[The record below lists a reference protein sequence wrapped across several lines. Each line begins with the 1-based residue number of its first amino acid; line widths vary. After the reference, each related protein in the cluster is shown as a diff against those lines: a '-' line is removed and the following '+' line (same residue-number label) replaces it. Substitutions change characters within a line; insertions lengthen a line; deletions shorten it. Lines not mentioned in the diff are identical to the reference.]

1 MGSHLYRENYL
12 AAVQVAHSQLDQ
24 IVREFD
30 SLQLRKEQIEG
41 AVGALQPFLRIAPPA
56 SYEVRQPEPV
66 HYEHHQPEA
75 VNYDPRRPEPI
86 QVEPIPVALEPE
98 IAQSVLR
105 ATPLQTP
112 EPIAP
117 AAFSP
122 GSDSKM
128 DPIQRRINRA
138 LGLAVA

>member
-1 MGSHLYRENYL
+1 MGSQAYRENYL

-41 AVGALQPFLRIAPPA
+41 AVGALQPFLRIAPQA
-56 SYEVRQPEPV
+56 SHEVRQPEPV
-66 HYEHHQPEA
+66 HYELHQPEP
-75 VNYDPRRPEPI
+75 V
-86 QVEPIPVALEPE
+86 QVEPIRVVPEPE
-98 IAQSVLR
+98 IVQPGLR
-105 ATPLQTP
+105 TVPVQAP
-112 EPIAP
+112 EPVAP

-122 GSDSKM
+122 VSDSKM
-128 DPIQRRINRA
+128 DPIQSRINRA

>member
-1 MGSHLYRENYL
+1 MSSQVYRENYL

-41 AVGALQPFLRIAPPA
+41 AVEALQPFLRIAPQA
-56 SYEVRQPEPV
+56 SYEVRRQEPV
-66 HYEHHQPEA
+66 HYEHHQPEP
-75 VNYDPRRPEPI
+75 V
-86 QVEPIPVALEPE
+86 QVEPVRAASEHEVVQPALHAVP
-98 IAQSVLR
+98 AR
-105 ATPLQTP
+105 AP
-112 EPIAP
+112 EPVAP

-122 GSDSKM
+122 VSDSKL
-128 DPIQRRINRA
+128 DPIQSRINRA